1 MHLKVWT
8 RAQEMQGLG
17 RRDTIGLRKASAWSS
32 FCEQGFLHAS
42 LCYLWLSQRASLLY
56 SKTQKRG
63 FDSVFFCPISFIAE
77 DKVPANKQSL
87 PQLDLLLSDFCIW
100 TKHGGSGE
108 RGILQIQWFFPQSW
122 CCCLQEFIKLLW
134 YLCTSSKVPNS
145 LSLFGK
151 GNCTTV
157 LTPLRAAEMKLW
169 TPQKQSDLLML
180 LFLSEHPT
188 PPSLVLDS
196 EVLQCSSLLGK
207 GRDPWKGESVS
218 QFCFSFLKTVTF
230 SYPSDPPRALA
241 GHQMCF
247 DGIHGLDAGR
257 RISKP
262 PKPTENSPQRVSFAF
277 MFPWSIFLFKGE
289 TLFASCASITSAF
302 PQYSKVILILGVL
315 KPTVLPIEEL
325 PYSHCSSWLTHIPCP
340 PAPADLPFWDLCWH
354 PASPFRAPPT
364 PPHPSHIN
372 WNPSGTRENS
382 SLKGF
387 QPFHKHWAGLPA
399 PACYSEITTPCC

>member
-1 MHLKVWT
+1 
-8 RAQEMQGLG
+8 
-17 RRDTIGLRKASAWSS
+17 
-32 FCEQGFLHAS
+32 
-42 LCYLWLSQRASLLY
+42 
-56 SKTQKRG
+56 
-63 FDSVFFCPISFIAE
+63 
-77 DKVPANKQSL
+77 
-87 PQLDLLLSDFCIW
+87 
-100 TKHGGSGE
+100 
-108 RGILQIQWFFPQSW
+108 
-122 CCCLQEFIKLLW
+122 
-134 YLCTSSKVPNS
+134 
-145 LSLFGK
+145 
-151 GNCTTV
+151 
-157 LTPLRAAEMKLW
+157 
-169 TPQKQSDLLML
+169 ML

-247 DGIHGLDAGR
+247 DGIHGLHAGR

-399 PACYSEITTPCC
+399 PACYSEITIPCC